1 MTAAAR
7 AWLRYVALG
16 DSYTI
21 GTSVDPRSCWPAQLV
36 EVLARNADSSKP
48 LRLVANLGVNGYTSG
63 ELIRDE
69 LPELDRLRPEF
80 ASLQIGVNDVVRG
93 IPAATYRVN
102 ILAILDVLL
111 ARLAADRIVTVAI
124 PDYTVT
130 PRGAAFGDPRQQSVA
145 IVHFNEIMAGQSVE
159 RGIRHVDTFD
169 LSRRAADDRSLVAV
183 DGLHPSGA
191 QYRLWVERI
200 APVVAELLAGRRDE
214 VSDRRA

>member
-7 AWLRYVALG
+7 TWLRYVALG

-21 GTSVDPRSCWPAQLV
+21 GTSVDSRSCWPAQLV
-36 EVLARNADSSKP
+36 EVLARAAGSSGP

-63 ELIRDE
+63 DLIRDE

-80 ASLQIGVNDVVRG
+80 ASLQIGVNDVVQG
-93 IPAATYRVN
+93 IRAATYGANLRV
-102 ILAILDVLL
+102 IFEALL
-111 ARLAADRIVTVAI
+111 ARLPADRIITVAI

-130 PRGAAFGDPRQQSVA
+130 PRGGAFGVPRRQRGA
-145 IVHFNEIMAGQSVE
+145 IAGFNAILARGSTE
-159 RGIRHVDTFD
+159 RDIRHIDTFD
-169 LSRRAADDRSLVAV
+169 LSRRAADDRSLVAA